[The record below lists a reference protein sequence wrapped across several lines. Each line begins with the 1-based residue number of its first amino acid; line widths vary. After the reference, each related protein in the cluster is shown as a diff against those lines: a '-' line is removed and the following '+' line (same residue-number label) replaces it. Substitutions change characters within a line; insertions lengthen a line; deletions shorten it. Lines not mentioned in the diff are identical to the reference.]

1 MATWR
6 ADPSVLLGLAL
17 LAGLYLLGIRRLRR
31 GAHDGASS
39 GTQMALFLLG
49 VLVLG
54 LALESPLDELGDRYL
69 FSLHMTQHLLLVLV
83 APPLLLAGT
92 PAALLRPLLRLAPL
106 RAVLRRVTAPAA
118 AFLTFNIVFALSH

>member
-17 LAGLYLLGIRRLRR
+17 LAGLYLLGIGRLRR
-31 GAHDGASS
+31 AARDGAS
-39 GTQMALFLLG
+39 GTQVALFLCG
-49 VLVLG
+49 VVVLG

-118 AFLTFNIVFALSH
+118 AFLTF